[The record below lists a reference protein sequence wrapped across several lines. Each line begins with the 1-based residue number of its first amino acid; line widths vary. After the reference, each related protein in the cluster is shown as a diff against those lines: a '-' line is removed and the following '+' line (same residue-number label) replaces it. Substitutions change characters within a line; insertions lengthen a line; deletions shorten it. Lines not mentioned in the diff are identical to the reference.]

1 MPENKRESW
10 NRRYRDGSH
19 PSLVPDSFLVEAF
32 DEFIQPIFPNGG
44 KALDLAG
51 GIGRHSIWLAERG
64 WTVTLMDISEAGL
77 AKAQENAGAHAGKI
91 KFETADASKFR
102 AREHYDLVAVFF
114 YLHRDIFPELIKAL
128 SPGGVIIYKTYTHL
142 HPQFGS
148 GPSHPMHLLQEN
160 ELLRSFAELKTLHYN
175 ETIAGRGVAEL
186 VAQKS

>member
-1 MPENKRESW
+1 MSENERESW

-19 PSLVPDSFLVEAF
+19 LSLVPDPFLAEAF
-32 DEFIQPIFPNGG
+32 NEFIQPIFPDGG
-44 KALDLAG
+44 KAVDLAG
-51 GIGRHSIWLAERG
+51 GIGRHSIWLAERA

-77 AKAQENAGAHAGKI
+77 AKAQESVGPQAGKI
-91 KFETADASKFR
+91 KFEIADATKFR

-114 YLHRDIFPELIKAL
+114 YLEREIFPELVKAL
-128 SPGGVIIYKTYTHL
+128 SPGGLIVYKTYTHL

-160 ELLRSFAELKTLHYN
+160 ELLRSFAELKILHYN